1 MRSDDVVRL
10 VQRLEQHGVP
20 VWLDGGW
27 AVDALLGAQTREHG
41 DIDLVVQQKDVPTLR
56 RLLEADGYRDVDRDD
71 TSPWNFVL
79 GDGQGR
85 EVDVHAIVF
94 DADGHGRYGPVE
106 RGAVYPAAS
115 LQGTGVVD
123 GHVVKCVA
131 AEYLVKFHTGYR
143 LRERDV
149 KDVSALCE
157 RFGIPYP
164 DEYLRPQKPG

>member
-1 MRSDDVVRL
+1 M
-10 VQRLEQHGVP
+10 
-20 VWLDGGW
+20 
-27 AVDALLGAQTREHG
+27 
-41 DIDLVVQQKDVPTLR
+41 
-56 RLLEADGYRDVDRDD
+56 
-71 TSPWNFVL
+71 
-79 GDGQGR
+79 
-85 EVDVHAIVF
+85 
-94 DADGHGRYGPVE
+94 E